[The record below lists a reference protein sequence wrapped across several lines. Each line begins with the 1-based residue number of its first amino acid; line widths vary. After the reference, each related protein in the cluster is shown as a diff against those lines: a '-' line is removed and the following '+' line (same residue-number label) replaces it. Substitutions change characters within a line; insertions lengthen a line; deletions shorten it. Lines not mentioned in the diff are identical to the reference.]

1 MTTRNVV
8 KIATIAA
15 LYAVFTIFL
24 APISYYFIQFRVS
37 EFFKIFVL
45 FNPWLSIGI
54 GIGTFFGNLLSPTV
68 GPLELIWM
76 PLTDIAGGVLA
87 WKIFIILGNRFPAV
101 PMAIYAGTTSLAVS
115 IMFYIL
121 GSGSI
126 LLWALPVF
134 ISEMIILVGG
144 IPLAKFISQRVNLV

>member
-15 LYAVFTIFL
+15 LYAV
-24 APISYYFIQFRVS
+24 
-37 EFFKIFVL
+37 FVL

-121 GSGSI
+121 GVGGI
-126 LLWALPVF
+126 VLVALSVL
-134 ISEMIILVGG
+134 ISEAIILIGG
-144 IPLAKFISQRVNLV
+144 IPLAKFISQRVNLL

>member
-24 APISYYFIQFRVS
+24 VPISYGPIQFRVS

-45 FNPWLSIGI
+45 YNPWLSIGI
-54 GIGTFFGNLLSPTV
+54 GIGTFFANLASPYV

-87 WKIFIILGNRFPAV
+87 WKIFIILGNRFPTV
-101 PMAIYAGTTSLAVS
+101 PMVIYAGTTSLAVS
-115 IMFYIL
+115 IMLYIL
-121 GSGSI
+121 GVGGI
-126 LLWALPVF
+126 VLVALSVF
-134 ISEMIILVGG
+134 ISEAIILIGG